1 MFEIPG
7 PASLFSS
14 HFTSTFVGAEE
25 LTPNEKL
32 ACTNFSG
39 KRLKDFC
46 TGRFCARKALAAM
59 NHEPAEI
66 LIGADKQPIWPDG
79 IVGSISHSAELTG
92 AVTCLSTQISSIG
105 LDIETIGKIN
115 IDMWQMI
122 FTENEQLFLK
132 SLSPEQIPFY
142 TTLLFS
148 SKESFYKMQ
157 YPVTSTFLEFTDVEI
172 RRLGDEFEIKILKE
186 FDQKK
191 SLPNTTPLHHWQQNN
206 QLVTWCYIV

>member
-1 MFEIPG
+1 MIDIAGEK
-7 PASLFSS
+7 FSS

-32 ACTNFSG
+32 ACINFSG

-46 TGRFCARKALAAM
+46 TGRFCARKALVRVDQ
-59 NHEPAEI
+59 EPAEI
-66 LIGADKQPIWPDG
+66 LIGADKEPIWPDG

-92 AVTCLSTQISSIG
+92 AVICLSSQIRSIG

-115 IDMWQMI
+115 ADMWQMI
-122 FTENEQLFLK
+122 FTQNEQAFLK
-132 SLSPEQIPFY
+132 SLPHEQVPYY

-157 YPVTSTFLEFTDVEI
+157 QPITHSFLEFTDVEI
-172 RRLGDEFEIKILKE
+172 SRLGDEFEIKILKD
-186 FDQKK
+186 FDQKDL
-191 SLPNTTPLHHWQQNN
+191 LPNTTPLYHWQQNN
-206 QLVTWCYIV
+206 QLITWCYLV